1 MDGTALAWFALALA
15 VGAGSPGPSVAA
27 LVSRVLTRGLRD
39 VLPFLLALWLGE
51 AVWLTLVV
59 AGLSAVAQT
68 FGAAFAALKY
78 AGAAYLLVLAWRM
91 WHAPPAPAPEP
102 GVTLPGRQPWRLFG
116 AGLLVSLGNPK
127 NMVFYVALLP
137 ALVDLR
143 HVGLAGWAEL
153 VATMVAVLAAV
164 DLCWASAAAGARRWL
179 VGGRTLRLAN
189 RVGASMMAGGRR
201 RRGGALKEARPRP
214 FGITAMTHARPH

>member
-1 MDGTALAWFALALA
+1 MGGTALAAFALALA

-27 LVSRVLTRGLRD
+27 LVSRVLARGLRD
-39 VLPFLLALWLGE
+39 VIPFLVALWLGE

-68 FGAAFAALKY
+68 FGATFAAIRY
-78 AGAAYLLVLAWRM
+78 AGVAYLLVLAWRM
-91 WHAPPAPAPEP
+91 WHAPPPAAPEAGMP
-102 GVTLPGRQPWRLFG
+102 RPERQPWRLFG

-137 ALVDLR
+137 SLVDLG
-143 HVGLAGWAEL
+143 HVGVAGWAEL

-164 DLCWASAAAGARRWL
+164 DLSWASAAAGARRWL
-179 VGGRTLRLAN
+179 VDGRTMRIAN
-189 RVGASMMAGGRR
+189 RVGASMMAG
-201 RRGGALKEARPRP
+201 AAAVVAAR
-214 FGITAMTHARPH
+214 